1 MGKFITFEGGEGAG
15 KSTQV
20 TILAQRLETEFG
32 LKVVVTREPGGSP
45 FTEKIRDLILS
56 KRPAVCETEFLLFA
70 ASRTEHIATVITPAL
85 KAGYF
90 VICDRFIDSTRVYQ
104 GVLGDVSPEFIKTV
118 EQFTVRPYIPELTLI
133 LDVPAELSISRARTR
148 GALSRYDAI
157 AKEQHQVLRNG
168 FLEIAMHEPRRCVVI
183 DGARSEEKVG
193 AEVFETVVSRLQ
205 LRS

>member
-1 MGKFITFEGGEGAG
+1 LGKFITFEGGEGAG